1 MAYQVTSKTSYGQRL
16 KSSFG
21 GIGMGFIL
29 LILGTCLLWWNEG
42 RAVKTS
48 KMLKSAES
56 VAVHVADVST
66 VDAANDGKLIH
77 ATAVAQT
84 SEALTDASYGVSAVA
99 LQLERKVE
107 FYQWTEH
114 SSSQTKDKVG
124 GSQETVT
131 TYTYSKEWT
140 SGPVNSADFKDPD
153 YQASNSV
160 FITPSS
166 ESWQAQNVSF
176 GAYRLPS
183 NMVSSLSCN
192 TPVEITPD
200 EAVVNSLNEDI
211 SKFKGD
217 TVTTEYVHVNGNVIY
232 IGRNS
237 DAPEIGDVRIT
248 YTKTDC
254 GEVSVLAQVAG
265 DTFTNYTAPN
275 GKTLSAIVPGTRSMD
290 EMFQSEH
297 QTNKIWLWVFRI
309 VGILL
314 VIGGLKGIFNILVT
328 LLKVLP
334 FLAKI
339 GNLGVGLVCNV
350 VGFIW
355 SLIVILIAWIAYR
368 PIVAIVLLAVV
379 VALVVFLVRKSKNA
393 KAVGPAKTE

>member
-84 SEALTDASYGVSAVA
+84 SEALTDASYGVSTVA

-140 SGPVNSADFKDPD
+140 TGPVNSADFKDPD

-192 TPVEITPD
+192 TPVEIAPD
-200 EAVVNSLNEDI
+200 EAVISSLNDDI
-211 SKFKGD
+211 NKYKQD
-217 TVTTEYVHVNGNVIY
+217 TVKVEYVHVNGNVIY

-265 DTFTNYTAPN
+265 DTFTNYTVPN

-379 VALVVFLVRKSKNA
+379 VALVVFLVRKSKNV